1 MSSMKVGIIGCG
13 FVGKALSNGLK
24 DSVSKLEIDPKL
36 NTFTKDLVSFDP
48 DIIFVCLPT
57 PLKEDLSLDS
67 SIVDIVIDE
76 LIDLQIDS
84 LIVLKSTI
92 LPNNLKEISKK
103 IKKFIYNPEFLREKH
118 ANEDFVNSKL
128 IVFGGSS
135 KDIEMVMDFYVNHT
149 KCKSNDFI
157 QTDLITASLIKY
169 TINTFLATK
178 VSFFNELNKVF
189 IKSGAGDSWN
199 NFISYLQKDVRMG
212 NSHMSVPGHDG
223 KEGFGGACLPK
234 DSFALLK
241 YAKENNLDFKVL
253 ESVLNVNNSIRGK
266 YNDDPREIEQRI
278 TYKKNIT

>member
-48 DIIFVCLPT
+48 DIVFVCLPT

-103 IKKFIYNPEFLREKH
+103 IKRFIYNPEFLREKH

-135 KDIEMVMDFYVNHT
+135 EDVEMVMDFYVNHT

>member
-1 MSSMKVGIIGCG
+1 MKVGIIGCG

-48 DIIFVCLPT
+48 DIVFVCLPT

-103 IKKFIYNPEFLREKH
+103 IKRFIYNPEFLREKH

-135 KDIEMVMDFYVNHT
+135 EDVEMVMDFYVNHT

>member
-1 MSSMKVGIIGCG
+1 MRVGIIGCG

-67 SIVDIVIDE
+67 SIVDKVIEE

-92 LPNNLKEISKK
+92 LPNNLKEISKR

-118 ANEDFVNSKL
+118 ANEDFVNSEL

-135 KDIEMVMDFYVNHT
+135 EDIEIVMDFYVNHT

-178 VSFFNELNKVF
+178 VSFFNEISKVF
-189 IKSGAGDSWN
+189 IESGAGDSWN

-241 YAKENNLDFKVL
+241 YVKENNLDFKVL

>member
-1 MSSMKVGIIGCG
+1 MKVGIVGCG

-24 DSVSKLEIDPKL
+24 DSVFKLEIDPKL
-36 NTFTKDLVSFDP
+36 NTSTKDLVNFNP

-57 PLKEDLSLDS
+57 PLKENLSLDS
-67 SIVDIVIDE
+67 SIVDTVIDE
-76 LIDLQIDS
+76 LIDLQINS

-92 LPNNLKEISKK
+92 LPSNLKKISKR
-103 IKKFIYNPEFLREKH
+103 IKRFIYNPEFLREKH
-118 ANEDFVNSKL
+118 ANEDFINSEL

-135 KDIEMVMDFYVNHT
+135 ADIEIAKEFYVNHT
-149 KCKSNDFI
+149 KCKCNDFV
-157 QTDLITASLIKY
+157 QTDLVTASLIKY

-178 VSFFNELNKVF
+178 VSFFNEINKVF
-189 IKSGAGDSWN
+189 IKSGADDSWS
-199 NFISYLQKDVRMG
+199 NFISYLQKDIRMG

-241 YAKENNLDFKVL
+241 YFKESNLDFKVL
-253 ESVLNVNNSIRGK
+253 KSVLDVNNNIRGK

-278 TYKKNIT
+278 TYKNNIT

>member
-1 MSSMKVGIIGCG
+1 MRVGIIGCG

-67 SIVDIVIDE
+67 SIVDKVIEE

-92 LPNNLKEISKK
+92 LPNNLKEISKR

-118 ANEDFVNSKL
+118 ANEDFVNSEL

-135 KDIEMVMDFYVNHT
+135 EDIEIVMDFYINHT

-178 VSFFNELNKVF
+178 VSFFNEISKVF
-189 IKSGAGDSWN
+189 IESGAGDSWN

-241 YAKENNLDFKVL
+241 YVKENNLDFKVL